1 MEVRSESAIAVCAIF
16 AILTAAGGLAHDEIA
31 PVRRAAAAQVD
42 GLLSA
47 RDRKDLYRI
56 LDRLDAA
63 LNELD
68 QEEPEVVWEEP

>member
-1 MEVRSESAIAVCAIF
+1 
-16 AILTAAGGLAHDEIA
+16 
-31 PVRRAAAAQVD
+31 
-42 GLLSA
+42 LLSA